1 MFKKVFKHFLIA
13 ALSLY
18 VITNFV
24 SGLVFEE
31 GIKTIALTGA
41 AITGAHYVV
50 RPIINLLLIPLN
62 LITFNLFKWVS
73 SAIVLY
79 LVTLV
84 VPGFRIEGFLFGG
97 LSNQWISIPEL
108 NFHGV
113 LAYVGFS
120 IIISLLTSIIFWFIK
135 S

>member
-31 GIKTIALTGA
+31 GVKTIALTGA

-97 LSNQWISIPEL
+97 LSNQWFSIPEL